1 MINKVKITNFKSI
14 KNADISLG
22 SLNILCG
29 ENASGKTSI
38 IHAMLI
44 AAQKKQ
50 KDYSADGNIIKIG
63 NLDELRTNSESGD
76 MVITI
81 EGEGYSKRV
90 VVKKNKDVKLDR
102 NYKLVIDGGKSREL
116 SYEKT
121 LFYLCSNRMGVMD
134 TYSKGNYLF
143 GPNGEAV
150 IDFLYKEQDLQFS
163 NEYMLS
169 FNNQYKDTKV
179 AENRNFIEHVRFWM
193 EYITGE
199 TITINSVSKTNQYVL
214 TFGSGTRS
222 INTGSGYSFLLPI
235 IIVCLGAILVGEN
248 KPTVILENPE
258 IFLHP
263 DAQQKLTEFFIF
275 CKQYVQLIIETHSE
289 HLLKNAIEKNEPN
302 IQIFVVKNDIENNQ
316 GTIVEPIT
324 CSSFKTNPVAYSE
337 VIYRAFG
344 LPTPELH
351 ILLYGMC
358 QAQYNANN
366 NTDSSIRTFDNYLYR
381 LGRVPLKE
389 WKYLNRQNN
398 ITSYKTLPTFIRNKI
413 DHPEGKDPQTNI
425 NYEYTEGEF
434 IQSIEWLLSII

>member
-1 MINKVKITNFKSI
+1 MINRVTITNFKSI
-14 KNADISLG
+14 KIADLSLG

-44 AAQKKQ
+44 ATQKKQ
-50 KDYSADGNIIKIG
+50 RDYYADGNIIKIG
-63 NLDELRTNSESGD
+63 NLDELRTNSASGD
-76 MVITI
+76 IVIEI
-81 EGEGYSKRV
+81 ECEGYSKKV
-90 VVKKNKDVKLDR
+90 VVKKNKDVALDR
-102 NYKLVIDGGKSREL
+102 NYKLVINGSKRL

-150 IDFLYKEQDLQFS
+150 IDFLYKEQDSQFS
-163 NEYMLS
+163 NEYMVS
-169 FNNQYKDTKV
+169 FNNQYKDTRV

-214 TFGSGTRS
+214 TFGNGTRS
-222 INTGSGYSFLLPI
+222 INTGAGYSFLLPI
-235 IIVCLGAILVGEN
+235 IIVCLGAVLVGEN

-263 DAQQKLTEFFIF
+263 DAQQKLTDFFIF

-289 HLLKNAIEKNEPN
+289 HLLKNAIEKNEQS
-302 IQIFVVKNDIENNQ
+302 IQIFVVKNDIEKNQ

-324 CSSFKTNPVAYSE
+324 CSNFKTNPVAYSE
-337 VIYRAFG
+337 VIYKAFG
-344 LPTPELH
+344 LHTPELH

-358 QAQYNANN
+358 QAQYNSINN
-366 NTDSSIRTFDNYLYR
+366 IDSSIKTFDNYLSS
-381 LGRVPLKE
+381 LANVPLKE
-389 WKYLNRQNN
+389 WKNLNKQGN
-398 ITSYKTLPTFIRNKI
+398 ITIYKTLPTFIRNKI
-413 DHPEGKDPQTNI
+413 DHPEGKEPQTNI
-425 NYEYTEGEF
+425 NYEYTEEEF
-434 IQSIEWLLSII
+434 IRSIEWLLSII